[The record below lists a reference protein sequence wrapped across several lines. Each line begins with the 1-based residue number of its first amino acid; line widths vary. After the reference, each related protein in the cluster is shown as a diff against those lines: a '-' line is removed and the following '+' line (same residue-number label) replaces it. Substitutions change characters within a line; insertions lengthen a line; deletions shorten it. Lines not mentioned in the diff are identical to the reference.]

1 MIFDDGPNSY
11 ELSYG
16 LPGQGLLDNK
26 NLQDRRIQGI
36 GNNYHQRS
44 YYRTM
49 VKNPGK
55 RSEKDQ
61 FGNEND
67 SLYKDENLVKYF
79 NGGRSK
85 KRQRPTAVQLIL
97 EEQPHLQEYARQRAL
112 VGLNVKRRMIKQFR
126 KAGTLQVKQLCR
138 NAKIAQA

>member
-1 MIFDDGPNSY
+1 
-11 ELSYG
+11 
-16 LPGQGLLDNK
+16 
-26 NLQDRRIQGI
+26 
-36 GNNYHQRS
+36 
-44 YYRTM
+44 M

-67 SLYKDENLVKYF
+67 SLYKDENLVKYY

-85 KRQRPTAVQLIL
+85 KRQRPTAVELIL

-126 KAGTLQVKQLCR
+126 KAGTLPVKQLCR